1 MSVYNG
7 VITDSKSYKNT
18 LKCIINGMT
27 DPEVLLEQ
35 IHRRTLNR
43 VGPDIIK
50 DALIGIVYETGVDVI
65 RQLKMEIDSAKIH
78 KVECLL
84 KMNELSNKYLSK

>member
-7 VITDSKSYKNT
+7 IITDSKSYKKT
-18 LKCIINGMT
+18 LECILNGVT

-43 VGPDIIK
+43 VEPDIIK
-50 DALIGIVYETGVDVI
+50 DALIGIVYETGGGGNT
-65 RQLKMEIDSAKIH
+65 A
-78 KVECLL
+78 VEDG
-84 KMNELSNKYLSK
+84 NRFSKDTQGRIPIEN

>member
-7 VITDSKSYKNT
+7 VITDSKVI
-18 LKCIINGMT
+18 KCMECILNGR
-27 DPEVLLEQ
+27 DSPEVLLEQ

-50 DALIGIVYETGVDVI
+50 DALIGIVNETGVDVI

>member
-7 VITDSKSYKNT
+7 VITDSKSYKKT
-18 LKCIINGMT
+18 LECILNGVT

-43 VGPDIIK
+43 
-50 DALIGIVYETGVDVI
+50 
-65 RQLKMEIDSAKIH
+65 
-78 KVECLL
+78 CLL
-84 KMNELSNKYLSK
+84 YTSSSGNLVIPSDSFHIPVQI

>member
-7 VITDSKSYKNT
+7 VITDSKSYKKT
-18 LKCIINGMT
+18 LECILNGVT

-43 VGPDIIK
+43 VEPDIIK
-50 DALIGIVYETGVDVI
+50 DALIGIVNETGGEVI

-84 KMNELSNKYLSK
+84 KINELSNKYFSK

>member
-1 MSVYNG
+1 ML
-7 VITDSKSYKNT
+7 SK
-18 LKCIINGMT
+18 M
-27 DPEVLLEQ
+27 EF
-35 IHRRTLNR
+35 
-43 VGPDIIK
+43 IK
-50 DALIGIVYETGVDVI
+50 DALIGIVNETGVDVI